1 MVEENIKQ
9 NLSSVEYAIKYPFT
23 NKKSKYG
30 SFSQG
35 IISILLFPLIIPLLV
50 FMGYTNNMLENSI
63 SENKE
68 SPKFNEYHKLL
79 HIGIEKMISYSPLIV
94 LSLFIFFASLI
105 LGPFFF
111 GFIPAV
117 LLFTPAITILY
128 SEKRDYQ
135 EVYTSDLIE
144 LVFTEKYVRLL
155 LYYITFN
162 TLFAAILIWLISI
175 SLGFGAIIFAPLFFY
190 SRMAFLGYLYST
202 KYDELKIE

>member
-1 MVEENIKQ
+1 MVEENLKQ

-63 SENKE
+63 SDNKE

-79 HIGIEKMISYSPLIV
+79 HIGIEKIISYSPLIV

-144 LVFTEKYVRLL
+144 IVFTEKYVRLL